1 MRNLN
6 FDTDVD
12 NDYVKLFFN
21 KLNIRFDKY
30 LDENDDRF
38 ITYNMILDVLISE
51 NKTTI
56 INTLKLK
63 LISKMD
69 INLIF
74 MSMIDSEPELLSIF
88 SNDIEFYFDY
98 DLIKSYR

>member
-21 KLNIRFDKY
+21 KLNIRFDIS

-88 SNDIEFYFDY
+88 SNDIEFYFDS